1 VKTWHR
7 PGAAGRPGEVRLGCA
22 DARLWPRVARSPAV
36 PARACHPRRPAPLR
50 RPRLWRRFSKF
61 SVATKVQPFKPNR
74 ISSFERANFGAAWPG
89 RFRIVSVRGT
99 KQEGQ
104 QKSASNSSTFCPT
117 KKVLLLLLITRSAVR
132 ARPGEPLN
140 QLVTP
145 TSRLMAPTN
154 PLHCHS
160 CCHSRS

>member
-1 VKTWHR
+1 VK
-7 PGAAGRPGEVRLGCA
+7 PGSAARTPASGPECPALRRSRHGCS
-22 DARLWPRVARSPAV
+22 PRS
-36 PARACHPRRPAPLR
+36 RRPAPLR